1 MLVPVSELPADSR
14 VWIYQSTRPF
24 TEVEAQTI
32 QTQLLRFVDQW
43 TSHSR
48 ELRGSAL
55 VLHQRFVVLIV
66 DEKSAGASGC
76 SIDASVRFMK
86 HLEEQYGVD
95 LFDRLHF
102 SYRTADGRAQTLNR
116 EAFAG
121 AYADGTLT
129 DATPVFD
136 TLVKTKGELET
147 RFLKPLGE
155 SWHARMV

>member
-1 MLVPVSELPADSR
+1 MLVPVQELPADSR

-24 TEVEAQTI
+24 TDAEVRTL

-48 ELRGSAL
+48 ELRGSAV
-55 VLHQRFVVLIV
+55 VLHHRFVVLIV
-66 DEKSAGASGC
+66 DENTAGASGC

-102 SYRTADGRAQTLNR
+102 SYRDDGGVKTLDR
-116 EAFAG
+116 EAFAN
-121 AYADGTLT
+121 AYAAGTI
-129 DATPVFD
+129 DENTPVFD
-136 TLVKTKGELET
+136 TLVKTKGDLET
-147 RFLKPLGE
+147 SFLKPLRN